1 MLFQRQKKENH
12 TSQMSL
18 PKGGISNGEEPG
30 CNAGNLVSIPGLG
43 RLPGLRH
50 SSPLQYSCLENPM
63 DRADWWATVPGV
75 AKSRK
80 RQSD

>member
-30 CNAGNLVSIPGLG
+30 LQCRKPGFYPWVG
-43 RLPGLRH
+43 KT
-50 SSPLQYSCLENPM
+50 
-63 DRADWWATVPGV
+63 AWT
-75 AKSRK
+75 KT
-80 RQSD
+80 